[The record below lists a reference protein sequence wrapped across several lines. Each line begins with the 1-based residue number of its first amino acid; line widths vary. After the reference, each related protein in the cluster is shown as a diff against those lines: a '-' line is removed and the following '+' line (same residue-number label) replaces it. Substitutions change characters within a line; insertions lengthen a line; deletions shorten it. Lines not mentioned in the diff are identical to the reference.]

1 MHVGPFQ
8 PLQPLAKRGLTTTLL
23 FTRAARG
30 WGLIKIKMLNFLS
43 FLFNP
48 NNTVVSLLVVLIVLT
63 MIAFVIPSGSSNLTT
78 SPMVSG
84 ANNNFVAMMG
94 TGYPS
99 TSGQSEGS
107 YFSITKSY
115 CLFVT
120 MVPLI
125 WSLYLWAVF
134 DAVGHSLQMV
144 VTLERLH
151 LSFGIDSVSL
161 SLTILTTAL
170 FPLCIML
177 MRTFK
182 GYITF
187 LLLEI
192 VIYGAL
198 NVLDLLGFYV
208 LFEASLILLF
218 LLIGRTP
225 FGNIEA
231 AYKIVLY
238 TMAGSLVLLPIIFV
252 LYALGGSTSLLYLM
266 CNFSSQQSL
275 DDTLPSQWID
285 LPERQ
290 LILGW
295 GLFLV
300 FAVKIPLLPVHL
312 WLPEAHVAAP
322 TAGSVLLAGVLL
334 KLGGIGFIRF
344 MIPILPTFTAS
355 IFPLVC
361 CMCLASF
368 LFSTLSTIRQID
380 LKKIVAY
387 SSIGH
392 MAMITLAIFSMSE
405 YSAYNATFM
414 MVAHG
419 LVSPCLFLLVGLLY
433 DRYHTKFLLYFTGLG
448 AHMPIFSIFFFL
460 CTLANLSF
468 PLFPNFIAEF
478 LCLTSI
484 FSVHSLYAYIF
495 CVCQVLG
502 TVASFWAFN
511 RIIHGMPF
519 SLPNIQIG
527 LPAAASA
534 AGVPGA
540 HGASGSNNHDNVEG
554 SHSQATANAPMLQ
567 YTRWAGPLSR
577 LEVSLVLPL
586 MIGIIW
592 LGVKPMA

>member
-1 MHVGPFQ
+1 MFN
-8 PLQPLAKRGLTTTLL
+8 
-23 FTRAARG
+23 
-30 WGLIKIKMLNFLS
+30 LIS
-43 FLFNP
+43 FLLNP
-48 NNTVVSLLVVLIVLT
+48 NNTVVSLLLVLIFLT
-63 MIAFVIPSGSSNLTT
+63 MIAFVIPGGSSTDNSDESGTT
-78 SPMVSG
+78 YYSV
-84 ANNNFVAMMG
+84 
-94 TGYPS
+94 
-99 TSGQSEGS
+99 
-107 YFSITKSY
+107 TKSY

-120 MVPLI
+120 MIPLI
-125 WSLYLWAVF
+125 WSLYLWATF
-134 DAVGHSLQMV
+134 DAIGHSLQMV

-198 NVLDLLGFYV
+198 NVLDLLGFYI

-218 LLIGRTP
+218 LLIGRTTY
-225 FGNIEA
+225 GNIEA

-238 TMAGSLVLLPIIFV
+238 TMAGSLVLLPIIFG
-252 LYALGGSTSLLYLM
+252 LYAMGGSTSLLYLM
-266 CNFSSQQSL
+266 CNLTS
-275 DDTLPSQWID
+275 PSGDSMNSMWFH

-300 FAVKIPLLPVHL
+300 FAVKIPLMPVHL

-405 YSAYNATFM
+405 FSAYNSTFM
-414 MVAHG
+414 MIAHG
-419 LVSPCLFLLVGLLY
+419 LVSPCLFLLVGFLY

-448 AHMPIFSIFFFL
+448 PHMPLFSIFFFL

-495 CVCQVLG
+495 CICQVLG

-511 RIIHGMPF
+511 RIIHGMPYA
-519 SLPNIQIG
+519 LPK
-527 LPAAASA
+527 
-534 AGVPGA
+534 
-540 HGASGSNNHDNVEG
+540 NHLITSKTVNM
-554 SHSQATANAPMLQ
+554 SMLQ
-567 YTRWAGPLSR
+567 YTSWTTPLSR
-577 LEVSLVLPL
+577 LEYFMVLPL
-586 MIGIIW
+586 MIGIFW

>member
-1 MHVGPFQ
+1 
-8 PLQPLAKRGLTTTLL
+8 
-23 FTRAARG
+23 
-30 WGLIKIKMLNFLS
+30 
-43 FLFNP
+43 
-48 NNTVVSLLVVLIVLT
+48 
-63 MIAFVIPSGSSNLTT
+63 
-78 SPMVSG
+78 
-84 ANNNFVAMMG
+84 
-94 TGYPS
+94 
-99 TSGQSEGS
+99 
-107 YFSITKSY
+107 
-115 CLFVT
+115 
-120 MVPLI
+120 
-125 WSLYLWAVF
+125 
-134 DAVGHSLQMV
+134 
-144 VTLERLH
+144 
-151 LSFGIDSVSL
+151 
-161 SLTILTTAL
+161 
-170 FPLCIML
+170 ML
-177 MRTFK
+177 MRTVK
-182 GYITF
+182 GLITF

-198 NVLDLLGFYV
+198 NVLDLLGFYI

-225 FGNIEA
+225 YGNIEA

-238 TMAGSLVLLPIIFV
+238 TMAGSLILLPIIFV

-266 CNFSSQQSL
+266 LNCIPHSL
-275 DDTLPSQWID
+275 ILELDSPSALAEGVSHQDPVGVWDGVNLPPSGG
-285 LPERQ
+285 LRANGTAERQ

-300 FAVKIPLLPVHL
+300 FAVKIPLMPVHL

-448 AHMPIFSIFFFL
+448 AHMPIFSLFFFL

-468 PLFPNFIAEF
+468 PLSPNFIGEF
-478 LCLTSI
+478 LCLTSV

-495 CVCQVLG
+495 CICQVLG
-502 TVASFWAFN
+502 TTASFWAFN
-511 RIIHGMPF
+511 RIIHGY
-519 SLPNIQIG
+519 ST
-527 LPAAASA
+527 
-534 AGVPGA
+534 
-540 HGASGSNNHDNVEG
+540 
-554 SHSQATANAPMLQ
+554 SQS
-567 YTRWAGPLSR
+567 RVCDLSR
-577 LEVSLVLPL
+577 LEYALVLPL
-586 MIGIIW
+586 ALSIVW

>member
-1 MHVGPFQ
+1 MSFF
-8 PLQPLAKRGLTTTLL
+8 TFLL
-23 FTRAARG
+23 
-30 WGLIKIKMLNFLS
+30 
-43 FLFNP
+43 NP
-48 NNTVVSLLVVLIVLT
+48 NNTVVSLLIVLIVLT
-63 MIAFVIPSGSSNLTT
+63 MIAFIIPSGTT
-78 SPMVSG
+78 
-84 ANNNFVAMMG
+84 
-94 TGYPS
+94 
-99 TSGQSEGS
+99 QDGS
-107 YFSITKSY
+107 DTNYYSITKSY

-120 MVPLI
+120 MVPLL
-125 WSLYLWAVF
+125 WSLYLWATF
-134 DAVGHSLQMV
+134 DAIGHSLQMV

-151 LSFGIDSVSL
+151 LSFGVDSVSL
-161 SLTILTTAL
+161 SLTVLTTAL
-170 FPLCIML
+170 FPLCLML

-218 LLIGRTP
+218 LLIGRTTY
-225 FGNIEA
+225 GNIEA

-252 LYALGGSTSLLYLM
+252 LYAVGGSTSLLYLM
-266 CNFSSQQSL
+266 CHFQSPVSL
-275 DDTLPSQWID
+275 DGGSMLQSSDISVGGLGMTAQEGDPMNTIWSSLPDTGGNSHSAGMMAHPANAVMPGSAGMDMWAS

-295 GLFLV
+295 GLFVV
-300 FAVKIPLLPVHL
+300 FAVKIPLMPVHL

-405 YSAYNATFM
+405 FSAYNATFM

-448 AHMPIFSIFFFL
+448 SHMPLFSIFFFL

-468 PLFPNFIAEF
+468 PLFPNFIAEY

-484 FSVHSLYAYIF
+484 FSVHSLYAYVF
-495 CVCQVLG
+495 CICQVLG

-511 RIIHGMPF
+511 RIIHGVPY
-519 SLPNIQIG
+519 SLPKNHHM
-527 LPAAASA
+527 
-534 AGVPGA
+534 VP
-540 HGASGSNNHDNVEG
+540 STPKQENTVTTS
-554 SHSQATANAPMLQ
+554 MLQ
-567 YTRWAGPLSR
+567 YTSWASPLSR
-577 LEVSLVLPL
+577 LEYCMILPL
-586 MIGIIW
+586 IIGIIW

>member
-1 MHVGPFQ
+1 
-8 PLQPLAKRGLTTTLL
+8 
-23 FTRAARG
+23 
-30 WGLIKIKMLNFLS
+30 MLNLIS

-48 NNTVVSLLVVLIVLT
+48 NNTVVSLLIVLIVLT
-63 MIAFVIPSGSSNLTT
+63 MIAFFIPSGSVNVNGVSSNN
-78 SPMVSG
+78 
-84 ANNNFVAMMG
+84 A
-94 TGYPS
+94 
-99 TSGQSEGS
+99 

-125 WSLYLWAVF
+125 WSLYLWATF

-161 SLTILTTAL
+161 SLTILTAGL

-198 NVLDLLGFYV
+198 NVLDLLGFYI

-225 FGNIEA
+225 YGNIEA

-266 CNFSSQQSL
+266 CNFSSL
-275 DDTLPSQWID
+275 DNSISSMSTDVKWID

-300 FAVKIPLLPVHL
+300 FAVKIPLMPVHL

-361 CMCLASF
+361 CMCLESF

-448 AHMPIFSIFFFL
+448 AHMPVFSIFFFL

-468 PLFPNFIAEF
+468 PLFPNFIAEY

-495 CVCQVLG
+495 CICQVLG

-511 RIIHGMPF
+511 RIIHGVPF
-519 SLPNIQIG
+519 SLP
-527 LPAAASA
+527 
-534 AGVPGA
+534 
-540 HGASGSNNHDNVEG
+540 SNNNYVKTEALVN
-554 SHSQATANAPMLQ
+554 QPMLQ
-567 YTRWAGPLSR
+567 YTRFAAPLSR
-577 LEVSLVLPL
+577 LEVSMVVPL
-586 MIGIIW
+586 MIAIIW
-592 LGVKPMA
+592 LGVRPMA

>member
-1 MHVGPFQ
+1 
-8 PLQPLAKRGLTTTLL
+8 
-23 FTRAARG
+23 
-30 WGLIKIKMLNFLS
+30 MLNSLS

-48 NNTVVSLLVVLIVLT
+48 NNTVVSLLVVLIILT
-63 MIAFVIPSGSSNLTT
+63 MVAFIIPSGASNNDLAFNPNLALAPKRPSFSPFGASANGGVKTT
-78 SPMVSG
+78 FNKEVVYAG
-84 ANNNFVAMMG
+84 NA
-94 TGYPS
+94 
-99 TSGQSEGS
+99 
-107 YFSITKSY
+107 YFSLTKSY

-125 WSLYLWAVF
+125 WSLYLWATF

-151 LSFGIDSVSL
+151 LSFGVDSVSL
-161 SLTILTTAL
+161 SLTVLTTAL

-208 LFEASLILLF
+208 LFEASLVLLF

-225 FGNIEA
+225 YGNIEA

-238 TMAGSLVLLPIIFV
+238 TMAGSLLLLPIIFV

-266 CNFSSQQSL
+266 CNFSAPQSL
-275 DDTLPSQWID
+275 SDSANIWLS

-300 FAVKIPLLPVHL
+300 FAVKIPLMPVHL

-392 MAMITLAIFSMSE
+392 MAIITLAIFSMSE

-433 DRYHTKFLLYFTGLG
+433 DRYHTKFVLYFTGLG
-448 AHMPIFSIFFFL
+448 AHMPVFSIFFFL

-468 PLFPNFIAEF
+468 PLFPNFIAEY

-495 CVCQVLG
+495 CICQVLG

-511 RIIHGMPF
+511 RIIHGYNTSK
-519 SLPNIQIG
+519 SLY
-527 LPAAASA
+527 
-534 AGVPGA
+534 VC
-540 HGASGSNNHDNVEG
+540 E
-554 SHSQATANAPMLQ
+554 
-567 YTRWAGPLSR
+567 LSR
-577 LEVSLVLPL
+577 LEYAMVLPL
-586 MIGIIW
+586 MIGIFW
-592 LGVKPMA
+592 LGLKPMA

>member
-1 MHVGPFQ
+1 MS
-8 PLQPLAKRGLTTTLL
+8 LLT
-23 FTRAARG
+23 
-30 WGLIKIKMLNFLS
+30 

-48 NNTVVSLLVVLIVLT
+48 TNTVVSLLIVLIVLT
-63 MIAFVIPSGSSNLTT
+63 MIAFIIPSG
-78 SPMVSG
+78 VSTEETPFRG
-84 ANNNFVAMMG
+84 VG
-94 TGYPS
+94 
-99 TSGQSEGS
+99 GS
-107 YFSITKSY
+107 DTNYYSITKSY

-120 MVPLI
+120 MVPLL
-125 WSLYLWAVF
+125 WSLYLWATF
-134 DAVGHSLQMV
+134 DAIGNSLQMV

-151 LSFGIDSVSL
+151 LSFGVDSVSL
-161 SLTILTTAL
+161 SLTVLTTAL
-170 FPLCIML
+170 FPLCLML

-198 NVLDLLGFYV
+198 NVLDLLGFYI

-218 LLIGRTP
+218 LLIGRTTH
-225 FGNIEA
+225 GNIEA
-231 AYKIVLY
+231 AYKIMLY

-252 LYALGGSTSLLYLM
+252 LYAVGGSTSLLYLM
-266 CNFSSQQSL
+266 CNFTAQEEVYTSSLVQGQVWAS
-275 DDTLPSQWID
+275 

-300 FAVKIPLLPVHL
+300 FAVKIPLMPVHL

-344 MIPILPTFTAS
+344 MIPIMPTFTAS
-355 IFPLVC
+355 IFPIVC

-405 YSAYNATFM
+405 FSAYNSTFM

-448 AHMPIFSIFFFL
+448 SHMPLFSIFFFL

-495 CVCQVLG
+495 CICQVLG

-511 RIIHGMPF
+511 RIIHGVPY
-519 SLPNIQIG
+519 SLPI
-527 LPAAASA
+527 
-534 AGVPGA
+534 
-540 HGASGSNNHDNVEG
+540 
-554 SHSQATANAPMLQ
+554 HS
-567 YTRWAGPLSR
+567 R
-577 LEVSLVLPL
+577 
-586 MIGIIW
+586 
-592 LGVKPMA
+592 

>member
-1 MHVGPFQ
+1 
-8 PLQPLAKRGLTTTLL
+8 
-23 FTRAARG
+23 
-30 WGLIKIKMLNFLS
+30 MLNLVS

-48 NNTVVSLLVVLIVLT
+48 NNTVVSLLIVLIVLT
-63 MIAFVIPSGSSNLTT
+63 MAAFLIPSGSANVNGL
-78 SPMVSG
+78 SG
-84 ANNNFVAMMG
+84 NNA
-94 TGYPS
+94 
-99 TSGQSEGS
+99 

-125 WSLYLWAVF
+125 WSLYLWATF

-161 SLTILTTAL
+161 SLTILTAGL

-225 FGNIEA
+225 YGNIEA

-275 DDTLPSQWID
+275 DDSITSLSQGALAPCDKWTSLVGVYTPTDGSPNWID

-300 FAVKIPLLPVHL
+300 FAVKIPLMPVHL

-448 AHMPIFSIFFFL
+448 AHMPVFSIFFFL

-468 PLFPNFIAEF
+468 PLFPNFIAEY

-484 FSVHSLYAYIF
+484 FSVHSLYAYVF
-495 CVCQVLG
+495 CICQVLG

-511 RIIHGMPF
+511 RIIHGVPF
-519 SLPNIQIG
+519 SLPKNNV
-527 LPAAASA
+527 SA
-534 AGVPGA
+534 QGTEALV
-540 HGASGSNNHDNVEG
+540 
-554 SHSQATANAPMLQ
+554 NAPMLQ
-567 YTRWAGPLSR
+567 FTRWAAPLSR
-577 LEVSLVLPL
+577 LEFAMIMPL

-592 LGVKPMA
+592 LGVRPMA

>member
-1 MHVGPFQ
+1 M
-8 PLQPLAKRGLTTTLL
+8 
-23 FTRAARG
+23 FT
-30 WGLIKIKMLNFLS
+30 

-48 NNTVVSLLVVLIVLT
+48 NNTVVSLLVVLIILT
-63 MIAFVIPSGSSNLTT
+63 LIVFVIPTGSTDNGN
-78 SPMVSG
+78 VG
-84 ANNNFVAMMG
+84 
-94 TGYPS
+94 
-99 TSGQSEGS
+99 GS
-107 YFSITKSY
+107 AGSAYFSITKSY

-125 WSLYLWAVF
+125 WSLYLWSSF
-134 DAVGHSLQMV
+134 DAIGHSLQMV

-151 LSFGIDSVSL
+151 VSFGIDSVSL
-161 SLTILTTAL
+161 SLTILTTGL
-170 FPLCIML
+170 FPLCIIL
-177 MRTFK
+177 MRTAK
-182 GYITF
+182 GLITF

-198 NVLDLLGFYV
+198 NVLDLLGFYI

-231 AYKIVLY
+231 AYKIILY

-252 LYALGGSTSLLYLM
+252 LYALGGSTSLLYLI
-266 CNFSSQQSL
+266 CNFSSACMDGTDHAGAGAADSMN
-275 DDTLPSQWID
+275 DTWYA

-300 FAVKIPLLPVHL
+300 FAVKIPLMPVHL

-405 YSAYNATFM
+405 FSAYNASFM
-414 MVAHG
+414 MVSHG

-448 AHMPIFSIFFFL
+448 AHMPIFSILFFL

-468 PLFPNFIAEF
+468 PLFPSFIAEF

-495 CVCQVLG
+495 CICQVLG
-502 TVASFWAFN
+502 TTASFWCLN
-511 RIIHGMPF
+511 RIIHGVPTEIA
-519 SLPNIQIG
+519 SVNG
-527 LPAAASA
+527 LPTQWAA
-534 AGVPGA
+534 
-540 HGASGSNNHDNVEG
+540 
-554 SHSQATANAPMLQ
+554 
-567 YTRWAGPLSR
+567 PLSR
-577 LEVSLVLPL
+577 LEYSMVLPL
-586 MIGIIW
+586 MISIIW
-592 LGVKPMA
+592 IGIKPMA

>member
-1 MHVGPFQ
+1 MF
-8 PLQPLAKRGLTTTLL
+8 
-23 FTRAARG
+23 
-30 WGLIKIKMLNFLS
+30 NFIS
-43 FLFNP
+43 FLLNP
-48 NNTVVSLLVVLIVLT
+48 NNTVVSLLLVLIILT
-63 MIAFVIPSGSSNLTT
+63 SFAFVLPTGSSKLNLE
-78 SPMVSG
+78 
-84 ANNNFVAMMG
+84 G
-94 TGYPS
+94 TGNY
-99 TSGQSEGS
+99 
-107 YFSITKSY
+107 SITKSY
-115 CLFVT
+115 CLFVS
-120 MVPLI
+120 MVPLV
-125 WSLYLWAVF
+125 WSLYLWAIF
-134 DAVGHSLQMV
+134 DASGHTLQMV
-144 VTLERLH
+144 VTLDRLH

-161 SLTILTTAL
+161 SLTLLTAGL
-170 FPLCIML
+170 FPICIML

-182 GYITF
+182 GYVTF

-218 LLIGRTP
+218 LLIGRTHY
-225 FGNIEA
+225 GNIEA
-231 AYKIVLY
+231 AYKIILY

-266 CNFSSQQSL
+266 CQFSNPEGELSSSL
-275 DDTLPSQWID
+275 WFD

-295 GLFLV
+295 GMFLV
-300 FAVKIPLLPVHL
+300 FAVKIPLMPVHL

-355 IFPLVC
+355 IFPFVC
-361 CMCLASF
+361 CVCLASF
-368 LFSTLSTIRQID
+368 LFTTLSTIRQID

-405 YSAYNATFM
+405 YSAYNATYM

-433 DRYHTKFLLYFTGLG
+433 DRTHTKFVLYLTGLG
-448 AHMPIFSIFFFL
+448 AHMPLYSTFFFL

-495 CVCQVLG
+495 CICQVLG

-511 RIIHGMPF
+511 RIIHGVP
-519 SLPNIQIG
+519 SNQIKSISSYTTW
-527 LPAAASA
+527 AS
-534 AGVPGA
+534 
-540 HGASGSNNHDNVEG
+540 
-554 SHSQATANAPMLQ
+554 
-567 YTRWAGPLSR
+567 PLSR
-577 LEVSLVLPL
+577 LEYNMILPL
-586 MIGIIW
+586 MISIFW
-592 LGVKPMA
+592 LGIKPMA

>member
-1 MHVGPFQ
+1 MFS
-8 PLQPLAKRGLTTTLL
+8 
-23 FTRAARG
+23 F
-30 WGLIKIKMLNFLS
+30 IS
-43 FLFNP
+43 FLLNP

-63 MIAFVIPSGSSNLTT
+63 MIAFIIPSGTT
-78 SPMVSG
+78 SNSYLG
-84 ANNNFVAMMG
+84 DS
-94 TGYPS
+94 S
-99 TSGQSEGS
+99 TSVSNHGS
-107 YFSITKSY
+107 GNAYYSVTKSY

-125 WSLYLWAVF
+125 WSLYLWATF
-134 DAVGHSLQMV
+134 DAVGHTLQMV

-161 SLTILTTAL
+161 SLTVLTTGL
-170 FPLCIML
+170 FPLCVML

-218 LLIGRTP
+218 LLIGRTTY
-225 FGNIEA
+225 GNIEA

-252 LYALGGSTSLLYLM
+252 LYSLGGSTSLLYLM
-266 CNFSSQQSL
+266 CQFSPSSATEGVDSL
-275 DDTLPSQWID
+275 WIA

-300 FAVKIPLLPVHL
+300 FAVKIPLMPVHL

-405 YSAYNATFM
+405 FSAYNATFM

-448 AHMPIFSIFFFL
+448 AHMPLFSIFFFL

-484 FSVHSLYAYIF
+484 FSVHSLYAYVF
-495 CVCQVLG
+495 CICQVLG

-511 RIIHGMPF
+511 RIIHGVPY
-519 SLPNIQIG
+519 SLPKKVNINIDD
-527 LPAAASA
+527 
-534 AGVPGA
+534 V
-540 HGASGSNNHDNVEG
+540 
-554 SHSQATANAPMLQ
+554 ANAQVLQ
-567 YTRWAGPLSR
+567 YSSWASPLSR
-577 LEVSLVLPL
+577 LEYNMVLPL
-586 MIGIIW
+586 MIAIFW
-592 LGVKPMA
+592 LGLKPMA

>member
-1 MHVGPFQ
+1 
-8 PLQPLAKRGLTTTLL
+8 
-23 FTRAARG
+23 
-30 WGLIKIKMLNFLS
+30 
-43 FLFNP
+43 
-48 NNTVVSLLVVLIVLT
+48 
-63 MIAFVIPSGSSNLTT
+63 
-78 SPMVSG
+78 
-84 ANNNFVAMMG
+84 
-94 TGYPS
+94 
-99 TSGQSEGS
+99 
-107 YFSITKSY
+107 
-115 CLFVT
+115 
-120 MVPLI
+120 
-125 WSLYLWAVF
+125 
-134 DAVGHSLQMV
+134 
-144 VTLERLH
+144 
-151 LSFGIDSVSL
+151 
-161 SLTILTTAL
+161 
-170 FPLCIML
+170 
-177 MRTFK
+177 
-182 GYITF
+182 
-187 LLLEI
+187 
-192 VIYGAL
+192 
-198 NVLDLLGFYV
+198 
-208 LFEASLILLF
+208 
-218 LLIGRTP
+218 
-225 FGNIEA
+225 
-231 AYKIVLY
+231 
-238 TMAGSLVLLPIIFV
+238 
-252 LYALGGSTSLLYLM
+252 M
-266 CNFSSQQSL
+266 CNFSSAGAYDAPALAATMGGHAQQSL
-275 DDTLPSQWID
+275 DDTLPYLSAGASTGCEAQWID

-519 SLPNIQIG
+519 SLPNIQTG
-527 LPAAASA
+527 LSAAAVSA
-534 AGVPGA
+534 AGIPGA
-540 HGASGSNNHDNVEG
+540 QGAPGSNNHEGHNVEG
-554 SHSQATANAPMLQ
+554 SHVPSQITVNAPMLQ

>member
-1 MHVGPFQ
+1 M
-8 PLQPLAKRGLTTTLL
+8 
-23 FTRAARG
+23 
-30 WGLIKIKMLNFLS
+30 IS
-43 FLFNP
+43 FLLNP
-48 NNTVVSLLVVLIVLT
+48 NNTLVSLLVVLIVLT
-63 MIAFVIPSGSSNLTT
+63 LFAFVIPSDTGTHS
-78 SPMVSG
+78 SG
-84 ANNNFVAMMG
+84 AVL
-94 TGYPS
+94 
-99 TSGQSEGS
+99 
-107 YFSITKSY
+107 KSY

-125 WSLYLWAVF
+125 WSLYLWGTF
-134 DAVGHSLQMV
+134 DATGHSLQMV

-151 LSFGIDSVSL
+151 LSFGLDSVSL
-161 SLTILTTAL
+161 SLTVLTTAL
-170 FPLCIML
+170 FPICIML

-198 NVLDLLGFYV
+198 NVLDLLGFYI

-225 FGNIEA
+225 NGNIEA

-266 CNFSSQQSL
+266 CSFSAPSE
-275 DDTLPSQWID
+275 LPLNSHHYLTNANTNLSF

-290 LILGW
+290 MVLGW

-300 FAVKIPLLPVHL
+300 FAVKIPLMPVHL

-344 MIPILPTFTAS
+344 MIPILPTFTTA
-355 IFPLVC
+355 IFPLAC
-361 CMCLASF
+361 CMCLGSF
-368 LFSTLSTIRQID
+368 IFSTLSTIRQID

-433 DRYHTKFLLYFTGLG
+433 DRYHTKFVLYFTGLG
-448 AHMPIFSIFFFL
+448 AHMPVFSIFFFL

-468 PLFPNFIAEF
+468 PLFPNFIAEY

-502 TVASFWAFN
+502 TIASFWAFN
-511 RIIHGMPF
+511 RIIHGYNTNA
-519 SLPNIQIG
+519 SLYV
-527 LPAAASA
+527 A
-534 AGVPGA
+534 
-540 HGASGSNNHDNVEG
+540 D
-554 SHSQATANAPMLQ
+554 
-567 YTRWAGPLSR
+567 LSR
-577 LEVSLVLPL
+577 MENAMVWPL
-586 MIGIIW
+586 MIGILW
-592 LGVKPMA
+592 LGIKPMA